1 MEICCDSCQT
11 SVSCFRGHLERSHA
25 AKKNQKTEVRQDEKL
40 FVMKTTSDTKVT
52 SFSQR
57 LMCIVSTTKFCLTN
71 TVAVLHQVLYGSVEQ
86 CMWTPGRLAVGHV
99 IADGDQNE
107 WPTIIRPIYSSC
119 SQSPIIVLMMFFC
132 LTGSY
137 IGKILRLSVISMT
150 AFNV

>member
-1 MEICCDSCQT
+1 MGICCDSCQT

-25 AKKNQKTEVRQDEKL
+25 AKKNQKTEVRQHEKL
-40 FVMKTTSDTKVT
+40 FVMKTTLDTKVT

-57 LMCIVSTTKFCLTN
+57 LMCIVCSRKFCLKN
-71 TVAVLHQVLYGSVEQ
+71 TAVVLHQVLYGSVEQ

-99 IADGDQNE
+99 IADGDQNKR
-107 WPTIIRPIYSSC
+107 PTIRPIYSSC

-132 LTGSY
+132 MTGSY
-137 IGKILRLSVISMT
+137 IGKILRLSVITMT